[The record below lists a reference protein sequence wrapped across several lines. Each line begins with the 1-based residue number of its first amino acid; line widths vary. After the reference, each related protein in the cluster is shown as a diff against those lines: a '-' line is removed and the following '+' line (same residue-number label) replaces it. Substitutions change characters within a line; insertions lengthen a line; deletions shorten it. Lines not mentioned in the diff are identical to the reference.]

1 MFEERHRKLIR
12 VLSIVGLLCC
22 ALPSAVLANDNR
34 EGKLVGTW
42 RITLFPESP
51 NPFFSLF
58 VFNVGNTMTERIGVH
73 SISTVSG
80 VWKRTSGRGT
90 FALTSEGFADN
101 DADGVFETRFQGR
114 WTIYLNGDT
123 LTGTFTVDLL
133 NLDGTPMGRP
143 PAVQNAPFVGTRMVV
158 LPE

>member
-1 MFEERHRKLIR
+1 MLDERRRKLIG
-12 VLSIVGLLCC
+12 VLSIVALLGS
-22 ALPSAVLANDNR
+22 ALPSAVRADDDGR
-34 EGKLVGTW
+34 ATLVGTW

-58 VFNVGNTMTERIGVH
+58 MFNVGNTMTERIGVH

-80 VWKRTSGRGT
+80 VWKKTSGRGT

-101 DADGVFETRFQGR
+101 DSDGVFETRFQGR

-133 NLDGTPMGRP
+133 NLDGTPVGGP
-143 PAVQNAPFVGTRMVV
+143 PAVQNASFIGTRMTVI
-158 LPE
+158 PE